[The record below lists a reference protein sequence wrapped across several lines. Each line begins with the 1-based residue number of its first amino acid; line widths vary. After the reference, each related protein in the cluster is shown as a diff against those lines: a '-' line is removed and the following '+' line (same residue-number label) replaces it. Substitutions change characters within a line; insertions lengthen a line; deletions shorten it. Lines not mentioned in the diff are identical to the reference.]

1 MSCSSE
7 SYPSAQQPT
16 TRPAEQESHP
26 AMDLQ
31 FTPQMPQPAFP
42 WSSPDPFGTRTA
54 PSAPPA
60 SSRRRTSSRTS
71 SHSPASEDTSN
82 SFRFVTAT
90 RPEEFRDPELMR
102 TVRSHVMFGVVEGRQ
117 RRTFPVTSKAKTKAS
132 TRGESSGSGP
142 SPLAHHPKRNI
153 SFNRSDSAATSN
165 PDNPEIMERG
175 EALDIFQRY
184 RVPKQSSVTG
194 STPRSDQGTDADSP
208 ESLRPSHQSKRTKRS
223 VNTPPS
229 YEQQLPEQML
239 VQPPEGGR
247 GWMNPL
253 YNSAFQVLGPLE
265 AFAVPTPNNPFS
277 PHDPFQ
283 ALPAPINAD
292 INMPMLKYYCHLYFG
307 TRAMARA
314 WLPQMIQSRESFL
327 STLAIAT
334 SHQDAMT
341 GQLAPTKLTLM
352 VQTEVFHLLN
362 EAFNERWTRIKDTTI
377 MSVVQL
383 LCSELVNSGAEQL
396 RFHETGLQ
404 QLIVERGGLNRLGV
418 QGELA
423 AVATAMIYSS
433 AIFREGSPDPLF
445 SDYANT
451 IRTPVY
457 SDKDVV
463 PESPLFCPR
472 ARFFTLER
480 SKRCNAATR
489 ELIQKLKQ
497 LADVAAS
504 PLEQSSWDT
513 DQHKRSILAYIR
525 ALPAAAQ
532 LPAVSTELDRKARHR
547 YEACRLA
554 GLLYAESLVDRRPL
568 SEIVRAGEG
577 AVSLEALV
585 EAIRRSDCPH
595 SECWG
600 DMTGVLYWVTLVG
613 GAAARDA
620 VERRWLTALNVRC
633 AIVLAFE
640 HRNAVV
646 VSLRKMQGS
655 LVRRTS
661 L

>member
-16 TRPAEQESHP
+16 ARPAEQESHP

-42 WSSPDPFGTRTA
+42 WSS
-54 PSAPPA
+54 PA

-117 RRTFPVTSKAKTKAS
+117 RRTFPVTSKAKAKAS

-292 INMPMLKYYCHLYFG
+292 INMPMLKYY
-307 TRAMARA
+307 
-314 WLPQMIQSRESFL
+314 S
-327 STLAIAT
+327 
-334 SHQDAMT
+334 
-341 GQLAPTKLTLM
+341 PTKLTLM

-396 RFHETGLQ
+396 KFHETGLQ

-554 GLLYAESLVDRRPL
+554 GLLYAESLVGRRPL
-568 SEIVRAGEG
+568 SEVVGAGEG

-620 VERRWLTALNVRC
+620 VERRWLTALNVRG
-633 AIVLAFE
+633 
-640 HRNAVV
+640 NASFF
-646 VSLRKMQGS
+646 SLLGLSFHMYF
-655 LVRRTS
+655 TTF
-661 L
+661 